1 MDLDNNRSQLFAG
14 LGMCDSDSR
23 PGAESAGV
31 NAILPGMKV
40 DCVIGLCRVLD
51 FGTATEVGHVACR
64 AFPCHGEGKA
74 FLAPCARCC
83 RVAS

>member
-1 MDLDNNRSQLFAG
+1 MLQPFGGFEVRVDDL
-14 LGMCDSDSR
+14 DSR

-51 FGTATEVGHVACR
+51 FGTATEVGGVTY
-64 AFPCHGEGKA
+64 
-74 FLAPCARCC
+74 
-83 RVAS
+83 